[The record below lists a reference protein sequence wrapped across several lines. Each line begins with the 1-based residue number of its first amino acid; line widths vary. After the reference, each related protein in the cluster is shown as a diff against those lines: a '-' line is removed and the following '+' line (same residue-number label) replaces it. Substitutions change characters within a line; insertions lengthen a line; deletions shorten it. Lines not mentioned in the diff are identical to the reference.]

1 VAGLCVTIVNN
12 GANAADIFPASGD
25 KIDGGS
31 ANAAISL
38 ASGENG
44 IFWCQDGTDWDMI
57 LSSETIFSGKTF
69 DLDANTL
76 TGTLAEFNT
85 ALQSASFCS
94 LAGSETLTN
103 KTLTSP
109 VLNTGVSGTAILDE
123 DAMGSNSATK
133 LATQQ
138 SIKAYVASQISTAAT
153 IGDIIALG

>member
-1 VAGLCVTIVNN
+1 
-12 GANAADIFPASGD
+12 
-25 KIDGGS
+25 
-31 ANAAISL
+31 
-38 ASGENG
+38 
-44 IFWCQDGTDWDMI
+44 MI

-109 VLNTGVSGTAILDE
+109 VLTSPVLTSPVLNTGVSGTAILDE